1 MAQSEISL
9 RQNSSGSKNFVTVA
23 YFCDKA
29 TEKHRVFTALSLFF
43 KLPAEYA
50 VPFPCVFFRVVGLV
64 KDTLTLSDLLYFSI
78 CFVNRRFFTFFF
90 GESVCRCNTFSHPVF
105 CKRGYLP
112 RYSRIPY
119 TENCFLQIRQ
129 VKRRFCVFCGKKF
142 LRRRLVLT
150 IILQVGIILL

>member
-50 VPFPCVFFRVVGLV
+50 VPFPCVLFRVVGLV

-78 CFVNRRFFTFFF
+78 CFVNRRFFTFFLANLF
-90 GESVCRCNTFSHPVF
+90 AVAILSDTLCFVREATCHGTAEFCTQKTFL
-105 CKRGYLP
+105 R
-112 RYSRIPY
+112 
-119 TENCFLQIRQ
+119 IRQ
-129 VKRRFCVFCGKKF
+129 GKRRFCVFCGKKF

>member
-50 VPFPCVFFRVVGLV
+50 VPFPCVSFRVVGLV

-78 CFVNRRFFTFFF
+78 CFVNRRFFTFFLANLF
-90 GESVCRCNTFSHPVF
+90 AVAILSDTLCFVRA
-105 CKRGYLP
+105 GYLP
-112 RYSRIPY
+112 RYRRIPY